1 VTPTKSDFETF
12 LELALIGAICFTIGF
27 IFFFKGEPTN
37 VLTEPPME
45 NFDDYPLQAW
55 QTTDKDGGDC
65 VKVKYRVEKKHTR
78 LIMINNRGKRVHIQ
92 PISLSPHKDGR
103 DRIEIYVWKLYRTE
117 WTDRIPPGEYLIVAA
132 TDYDKSTSRNLNVE
146 IDIE

>member
-1 VTPTKSDFETF
+1 
-12 LELALIGAICFTIGF
+12 
-27 IFFFKGEPTN
+27 
-37 VLTEPPME
+37 
-45 NFDDYPLQAW
+45 
-55 QTTDKDGGDC
+55 
-65 VKVKYRVEKKHTR
+65 
-78 LIMINNRGKRVHIQ
+78 MINNRGKRVHIQ